1 MLVMMKKGM
10 DLRKYLEQ
18 NYNRLTWK
26 EKIRIAYELT
36 NALYWIHK
44 ENAIHRDLH
53 SGNILY
59 SQHTYI
65 WSISDLG
72 FCGPADKSPSSIYGN
87 LPYIAPE
94 VINGKGY
101 TFASDIYSI
110 AMLMWEIS
118 SGYSPFINYKH
129 DDYDLAIDIINGMRP
144 EIASEIPLEYENLIK
159 QCWDADPLKRPD
171 ILTLKEQIG
180 KIHLS
185 YQNMPDELFQSKVK
199 NNSETKTNIRYT
211 SSRLFTSK
219 IHQFEN
225 LPEPKNA
232 TEGIFINYLF
242 IH

>member
-1 MLVMMKKGM
+1 MLVMYKMDM
-10 DLRKYLEQ
+10 DLRKYLQ
-18 NYNRLTWK
+18 QSYNQLTWK
-26 EKIRIAYELT
+26 RKIRIAYEIT
-36 NALYWIHK
+36 NNLRRIHK

-59 SQHTYI
+59 SQFNDGWH
-65 WSISDLG
+65 ISDLG
-72 FCGPADKSPSSIYGN
+72 FCGPADKSSKSIYGN

-101 TFASDIYSI
+101 TFASDIYSVAI
-110 AMLMWEIS
+110 LMWEIS
-118 SGYSPFINYKH
+118 SGYSPFIDYKY
-129 DDYDLAIDIINGMRP
+129 DDYNLAMDIINGMRP
-144 EIASEIPLEYENLIK
+144 EIVTEIPLEYENLMK

-171 ILTLKEQIG
+171 IITLDKQIG

-185 YQNMPDELFQSKVK
+185 YQNMPDELFQPKGI
-199 NNSETKTNIRYT
+199 NNSETKTNTKYT

-232 TEGIFINYLF
+232 TEGIL
-242 IH
+242 